1 MKHMKTIE
9 VPAKTEEVID
19 HITCDICKMKIDE
32 SDENQVHFTT
42 FDICGKCYDE
52 KLVPALHSDWCAEP
66 MKFAKGGLVTPDL
79 KKVFKT
85 FCHGRILVS
94 CSQYE
99 KYGYDF
105 IRKVNGNPDAEI
117 IVVDDERLAEMT
129 LAEKMQLVNGQ

>member
-19 HITCDICKMKIDE
+19 HVTCDICKMKIDE

-42 FDICGKCYDE
+42 FDVCGKCYDE
-52 KLVPALHSDWCAEP
+52 KLVPALHSDWCIAL
-66 MKFAKGGLVTPDL
+66 GGLVTPDL

-85 FCHGRILVS
+85 FCHGCIFVS

-105 IRKVNGNPDAEI
+105 IRKANGNPNTKI
-117 IVVDDERLAEMT
+117 IVVDDERFAEMT
-129 LAEKMQLVNGQ
+129 FDEKMRLATGR

>member
-19 HITCDICKMKIDE
+19 HVTCDICKMKIDE

-42 FDICGKCYDE
+42 FDVCGKCYDE
-52 KLVPALHSDWCAEP
+52 KLVPALHSDWCIAP
-66 MKFAKGGLVTPDL
+66 GGLVTPDL

-85 FCHGRILVS
+85 FCHGCIFVS

-105 IRKVNGNPDAEI
+105 IRKANGNPNTKI
-117 IVVDDERLAEMT
+117 IVVDDERFAEMT
-129 LAEKMQLVNGQ
+129 FDEKMRLATGR